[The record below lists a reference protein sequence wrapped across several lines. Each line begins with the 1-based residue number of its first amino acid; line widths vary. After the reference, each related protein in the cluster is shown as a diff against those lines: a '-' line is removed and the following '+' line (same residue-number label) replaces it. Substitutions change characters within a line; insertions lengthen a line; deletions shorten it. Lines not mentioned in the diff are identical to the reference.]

1 MTLNDKRYSAK
12 VSVFLGVL
20 LATCLFAAAAH
31 ADSLF
36 KGKFKLTNEVH
47 WGQAVLP
54 PGEYTLTLDGPTH
67 TIVVNDAESGVAVAR
82 LNARFAYPTSPDD
95 NSDLLVNIQ
104 GRQRVVYS
112 LRLAGFGEVFQRAR
126 ISPLRGRA
134 AEEARHTE
142 ATPVQVA
149 QK

>member
-1 MTLNDKRYSAK
+1 MRVKDTRHSAK
-12 VSVFLGVL
+12 MSLFLGIL

-31 ADSLF
+31 ADPLF
-36 KGKFKLTNEVH
+36 KGKFKLANEVH

-54 PGEYTLTLDGPTH
+54 PGEYALTLDGWTQ
-67 TIVVNDAESGVAVAR
+67 TIVIDDAKSGAAVGYSRA
-82 LNARFAYPTSPDD
+82 DD
-95 NSDLLVNIQ
+95 NSELLVNVR

-126 ISPLRGRA
+126 ISTRERRA
-134 AEEARHTE
+134 AEEARNAE
-142 ATPVQVA
+142 AIPVQVA

>member
-1 MTLNDKRYSAK
+1 MRVKDTRHSAK
-12 VSVFLGVL
+12 MSLFLGIL

-31 ADSLF
+31 ADPLF
-36 KGKFKLTNEVH
+36 KGKFELANEVH

-54 PGEYTLTLDGPTH
+54 PGEYALTLDGWTQ
-67 TIVVNDAESGVAVAR
+67 TIVIDDAKSGAAVAR
-82 LNARFAYPTSPDD
+82 LQARFGYSRADD
-95 NSDLLVNIQ
+95 NSELLVNVR

-126 ISPLRGRA
+126 ISTRERRA
-134 AEEARHTE
+134 AEEARNAE
-142 ATPVQVA
+142 AIPVQVA